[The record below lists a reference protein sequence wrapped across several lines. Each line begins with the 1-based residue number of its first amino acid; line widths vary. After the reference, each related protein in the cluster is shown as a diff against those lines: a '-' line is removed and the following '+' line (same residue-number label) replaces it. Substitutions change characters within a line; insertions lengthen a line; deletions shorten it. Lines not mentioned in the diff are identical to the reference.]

1 MDDGLRERYCVC
13 AEEEEEEQEVANKRG
28 KNVEKGKGGAAAKTI
43 NVTHNN

>member
-13 AEEEEEEQEVANKRG
+13 AEEEPEVANKRG
-28 KNVEKGKGGAAAKTI
+28 KNVEKGKEGAAAKTI